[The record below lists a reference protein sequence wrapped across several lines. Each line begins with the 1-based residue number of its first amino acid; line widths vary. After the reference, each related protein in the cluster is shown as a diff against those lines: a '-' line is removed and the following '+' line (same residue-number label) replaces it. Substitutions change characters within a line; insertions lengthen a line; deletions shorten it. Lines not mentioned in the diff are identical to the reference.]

1 MTAQAALG
9 ARIRELRLSKGLSQ
23 EELGFLCDTYTSHIS
38 RIERGDNNT
47 SLEILARISAGLGV
61 TLKDLLDFECELP
74 LPVDDAST
82 LAVLAHMRAFTP
94 VMRSACRKTPYGSV
108 GIQWF
113 SRPDGSRPPRQTAIR
128 KHIFLRS
135 AAP

>member
-1 MTAQAALG
+1 MLASANCGYQRVYRRKSLASFATL
-9 ARIRELRLSKGLSQ
+9 IRL
-23 EELGFLCDTYTSHIS
+23 IS
-38 RIERGDNNT
+38 AESSAGDNNT

-94 VMRSACRKTPYGSV
+94 EQRELACRL
-108 GIQWF
+108 I
-113 SRPDGSRPPRQTAIR
+113 RAIENP
-128 KHIFLRS
+128 KEG
-135 AAP
+135 

>member
-94 VMRSACRKTPYGSV
+94 EQRDLACRL
-108 GIQWF
+108 I
-113 SRPDGSRPPRQTAIR
+113 RAIENP
-128 KHIFLRS
+128 KEG
-135 AAP
+135 